1 MLNPSPA
8 ASHLNRILQGAR
20 FEILPFAGVP
30 ERVVEELPT
39 GSVVTVTCSPK
50 HGIDRTLEA
59 TEFLA
64 GQGYVAVPHLAASC
78 VRNRA
83 HLHEIVDRLVRAGVD
98 DAFVIGGDGQTGAGA
113 YPSAL
118 RLLADLRATPGCP
131 VRLGIAGYPE
141 GHPSISE
148 AELLSAVKAKAELAS
163 YVVTQMCF
171 DARAITSW
179 VARLHEAGVELPVL
193 LGAPGAVARRKLIE
207 MSARI
212 GVGTSAR
219 FLTKNVRSVGKLLVH
234 RTFDPG
240 DLLAGVAAD
249 AGLASAVT
257 GVHLFTFNQVS
268 ETSSWLESS
277 LEELAATNA
286 SA

>member
-1 MLNPSPA
+1 MLNSSPS
-8 ASHLNRILQGAR
+8 ASHLDRILRGAR

-30 ERVVEELPT
+30 ERVIEELPT

-50 HGIDRTLEA
+50 HGIDRTLDA

-64 GQGYVAVPHLAASC
+64 GQGCVAVPHLAASC
-78 VRNRA
+78 VRDRA
-83 HLHEIVDRLVRAGVD
+83 HLYEIGDRLARAGVD
-98 DAFVIGGDGQTGAGA
+98 DAFVIGGDGQTGVGPF
-113 YPSAL
+113 PSAL
-118 RLLADLRATPGCP
+118 QLLTDLRATPGCP
-131 VRLGIAGYPE
+131 ARLGIAGYPE

-148 AELLSAVKAKAELAS
+148 TALDAAMKAKAELAS

-171 DARAITSW
+171 DARAITAW
-179 VARLHEAGVELPVL
+179 IARLREARVDLPVL

-240 DLLAGVAAD
+240 DLLADVAAD
-249 AGLASAVT
+249 ADLASAVD

-268 ETSSWLESS
+268 ETSSWIESALEQ
-277 LEELAATNA
+277 LTDTNA